1 MPNLSIYLPDPHY
14 EFLKKLANKYLGGNA
29 SRVISVLL
37 EKEMAKEK
45 AKRRSKIALFAV
57 DYGPN
62 AFGCVERV
70 YITKDGK
77 YLVDYYYASEPPKG
91 NPREGKRDPETR
103 PIEKMVDNFYSVGGW
118 FKDINV
124 YVDYRLFYNPKH
136 FDQEDRDAVKVALI
150 KLVKEGYAELFEK
163 GYVEYEVGN
172 KNVLVLVS

>member
-1 MPNLSIYLPDPHY
+1 MPNLSIYLSDIHY
-14 EFLKKLANKYLGGNA
+14 EFLKKTANKYTGGNA

-62 AFGCVERV
+62 AFGCVEVVGISR
-70 YITKDGK
+70 DGK
-77 YLVDYYYASEPPKG
+77 YLVGYYYADIPPRG
-91 NPREGKRDPETR
+91 VARDGSRDPETR
-103 PIEKMVDNFYSVGGW
+103 PIEKMIDNFYSIGGW
-118 FKDINV
+118 FEEIKV
-124 YVDYRLFYNPKH
+124 YVDYRWFYNPKH
-136 FDQEDRDAVKVALI
+136 FEQEDRDAVKVALI

-163 GYVEYEVGN
+163 GYVEYEVGD